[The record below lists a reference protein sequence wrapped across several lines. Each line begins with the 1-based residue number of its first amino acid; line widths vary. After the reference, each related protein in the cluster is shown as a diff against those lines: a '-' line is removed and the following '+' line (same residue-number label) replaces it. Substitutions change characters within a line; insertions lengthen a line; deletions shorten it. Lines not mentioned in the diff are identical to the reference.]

1 MKKKYINKYVKVFT
15 ENFSYKGKKYKDF
28 HKVIFK
34 NAAMVII
41 KRKNKILITNQYR
54 RGIKNVSFGF
64 PGGHIKRGETPMN
77 AAKRELFEETGLKAK
92 SWSLLF
98 KYINSGSYNCGYEYI
113 FTAEIEN
120 NLNMIKLSNEIESY
134 EWITIKNL
142 LNKIQTKKF
151 MPAGIIASVLYY
163 KLFN

>member
-1 MKKKYINKYVKVFT
+1 MRKKYINKYVKVFT

-64 PGGHIKRGETPMN
+64 PGGHIKRGETPIN
-77 AAKRELFEETGLKAK
+77 AAKLPVWLPLRYA
-92 SWSLLF
+92 
-98 KYINSGSYNCGYEYI
+98 NS
-113 FTAEIEN
+113 
-120 NLNMIKLSNEIESY
+120 
-134 EWITIKNL
+134 
-142 LNKIQTKKF
+142 
-151 MPAGIIASVLYY
+151 IIAS
-163 KLFN
+163 FE